1 MRLKR
6 NQVEQALAAVLRRN
20 VDRDAAPDL
29 RVRMKRLLETDR
41 ALGREI
47 GSDDPERGS
56 FAFYTDEAPGSGIEV
71 WFSAYEAF
79 ALLVALRLLG
89 HGWPQRTVVRIMR
102 RVRPA
107 LEIEH
112 QRILS
117 QDPRQLFDPDEVLR
131 RARPGMM
138 AVDNIDPVFLAIV
151 TPEQSDERNVDEP
164 GSTDSFAVCRGEAEL
179 MAFMRQEA
187 PPGMATTI
195 FELVN
200 SAHHLAHH
208 LAQSQP
214 SKRGRSG

>member
-71 WFSAYEAF
+71 WFSAYEVF

-89 HGWPQRTVVRIMR
+89 HGWPR
-102 RVRPA
+102 
-107 LEIEH
+107 
-112 QRILS
+112 S
-117 QDPRQLFDPDEVLR
+117 
-131 RARPGMM
+131 
-138 AVDNIDPVFLAIV
+138 
-151 TPEQSDERNVDEP
+151 
-164 GSTDSFAVCRGEAEL
+164 
-179 MAFMRQEA
+179 
-187 PPGMATTI
+187 
-195 FELVN
+195 
-200 SAHHLAHH
+200 
-208 LAQSQP
+208 
-214 SKRGRSG
+214 GRSNSPELSGLRVGATDFSTSTAD